1 MFLKIKN
8 IPNVSW
14 SSDNPLNLKPKLK
27 TFALLCFGLTIFG
40 FGSSLLIH
48 SKIGNAP
55 WVVLAEGIANQFNWS
70 IGFATFISSIV
81 VLLIWIPLGEKPGI
95 GTIMNILIIAT
106 VLDLSTNIFNLTS
119 NLYLVNFFNAFS
131 GVIIV
136 GIGSGIYLIAN
147 LGPGP
152 RDGLMTGLQK
162 ASGYPIAWVR
172 SLIEITVVLL
182 GWILGGTV
190 GLGTLLFTFG
200 VGPAVAFGLNII
212 SALNKE
218 GPINSD

>member
-27 TFALLCFGLTIFG
+27 TFVLLCLGLSIFG

-48 SKIGNAP
+48 STIGNAP
-55 WVVLAEGIANQFNWS
+55 WVVLAEGLANQFNWS

-81 VLLIWIPLGEKPGI
+81 VLSMWIPLGEKPGI
-95 GTIMNILIIAT
+95 GTIMNILIIAV
-106 VLDLSTNIFNLTS
+106 VLDLSINIFDLS
-119 NLYLVNFFNAFS
+119 SSLFFINFITALL

-136 GIGSGIYLIAN
+136 GLGSGIYLIAN

-162 ASGYPIAWVR
+162 VSGYPIAWIR
-172 SLIEITVVLL
+172 TLIEITVVLL
-182 GWILGGTV
+182 GWALGGTV
-190 GLGTLLFTFG
+190 GVGTILFTIG
-200 VGPAVAFGLNII
+200 VGPAVAFGLNLI
-212 SALNKE
+212 SSKNK
-218 GPINSD
+218 NVS

>member
-27 TFALLCFGLTIFG
+27 TFVLLCLGLSIFG

-48 SKIGNAP
+48 STIGNAP
-55 WVVLAEGIANQFNWS
+55 WVVLAEGLANQFNWS

-81 VLLIWIPLGEKPGI
+81 VLSMWIPLGEKPGI
-95 GTIMNILIIAT
+95 GTIMNIFIIAI
-106 VLDLSTNIFNLTS
+106 VLDLSINIFDLS
-119 NLYLVNFFNAFS
+119 SSLFFINFITALL

-136 GIGSGIYLIAN
+136 GLGSGIYLIAN

-162 ASGYPIAWVR
+162 VSGYPIAWIR
-172 SLIEITVVLL
+172 TLIEITVVLL
-182 GWILGGTV
+182 GWALGGTV
-190 GLGTLLFTFG
+190 GVGTILFTIG
-200 VGPAVAFGLNII
+200 VGPAVAFGLNLI
-212 SALNKE
+212 SSKNK
-218 GPINSD
+218 NVS

>member
-27 TFALLCFGLTIFG
+27 TFVLLCLGLSIFG

-48 SKIGNAP
+48 STIGNAP
-55 WVVLAEGIANQFNWS
+55 WVVLAEGLANQFNWS
-70 IGFATFISSIV
+70 IGFATFITSIV
-81 VLLIWIPLGEKPGI
+81 VLSMWIPLGEKPGI
-95 GTIMNILIIAT
+95 GTIMNILIIAV
-106 VLDLSTNIFNLTS
+106 VLDLSINIFDLS
-119 NLYLVNFFNAFS
+119 SSLFFINFITALL

-136 GIGSGIYLIAN
+136 GLGSGIYLIAN

-162 ASGYPIAWVR
+162 VSGYPIAWIR
-172 SLIEITVVLL
+172 TLIEITVVLL
-182 GWILGGTV
+182 GWALGGTV
-190 GLGTLLFTFG
+190 GVGTILFTIG
-200 VGPAVAFGLNII
+200 VGPAVAFGLNLI
-212 SALNKE
+212 SSKNK
-218 GPINSD
+218 NVS

>member
-27 TFALLCFGLTIFG
+27 TFVLLCLGLSIFG

-48 SKIGNAP
+48 STIGNAP
-55 WVVLAEGIANQFNWS
+55 WVVLAEGLANQFNWS

-81 VLLIWIPLGEKPGI
+81 VLSMWIPLGEKPGI
-95 GTIMNILIIAT
+95 GTIMNIFIISI
-106 VLDLSTNIFNLTS
+106 VLDLSINIFDLS
-119 NLYLVNFFNAFS
+119 SSLFFINFITALL

-136 GIGSGIYLIAN
+136 GLGSGIYLIAN

-162 ASGYPIAWVR
+162 ASGYPIAWIR
-172 SLIEITVVLL
+172 TLIEITVVLL
-182 GWILGGTV
+182 GWALGGTV
-190 GLGTLLFTFG
+190 GVGTILFTIG
-200 VGPAVAFGLNII
+200 VGPAVAFGLNLI
-212 SALNKE
+212 SSINK
-218 GPINSD
+218 NVS

>member
-27 TFALLCFGLTIFG
+27 TFVLLCLGLSIFG

-48 SKIGNAP
+48 STIGNAP
-55 WVVLAEGIANQFNWS
+55 WVVLAEGLANQFNWS

-81 VLLIWIPLGEKPGI
+81 VLSMWIPLGEKPGI
-95 GTIMNILIIAT
+95 GTIMNILIIAV
-106 VLDLSTNIFNLTS
+106 VLDLSINIFDLS
-119 NLYLVNFFNAFS
+119 SSLFFINFITALL

-136 GIGSGIYLIAN
+136 GLGSGIYLIAN

-162 ASGYPIAWVR
+162 ASGYPIAWIR
-172 SLIEITVVLL
+172 TLIELTVVLL
-182 GWILGGTV
+182 GWTLGGTV
-190 GLGTLLFTFG
+190 GVGTILFTIG
-200 VGPAVAFGLNII
+200 VGPAVAFGLNLI
-212 SALNKE
+212 SSKNK
-218 GPINSD
+218 NVS

>member
-27 TFALLCFGLTIFG
+27 TFILLCLGLSMFG

-48 SKIGNAP
+48 STIGNAP
-55 WVVLAEGIANQFNWS
+55 WVVLAEGLANQFNWS
-70 IGFATFISSIV
+70 IGFATFITSIV
-81 VLLIWIPLGEKPGI
+81 VLSMWIPLGEKPGL
-95 GTIMNILIIAT
+95 GTIMNILIIAV
-106 VLDLSTNIFNLTS
+106 VLDLSINIFDLS
-119 NLYLVNFFNAFS
+119 SSLFFINFITALL

-136 GIGSGIYLIAN
+136 GLGSGIYLIAN

-162 ASGYPIAWVR
+162 ASGYPIAWIR
-172 SLIEITVVLL
+172 TLIEITVVLL
-182 GWILGGTV
+182 GWALGGTV
-190 GLGTLLFTFG
+190 GVGTILFTIG
-200 VGPAVAFGLNII
+200 VGTAIAFGLNLI
-212 SALNKE
+212 SSINK
-218 GPINSD
+218 NVS

>member
-27 TFALLCFGLTIFG
+27 TFVLLCLGLSIFG

-48 SKIGNAP
+48 STIGNAP
-55 WVVLAEGIANQFNWS
+55 WVVLAEGLANQFNWS

-81 VLLIWIPLGEKPGI
+81 VLSMWIPLGEKPGI
-95 GTIMNILIIAT
+95 GTIMIIFIIAI
-106 VLDLSTNIFNLTS
+106 VLDLSINIFDLS
-119 NLYLVNFFNAFS
+119 SSLFFINFITALL

-136 GIGSGIYLIAN
+136 GLGSGIYLIAN

-162 ASGYPIAWVR
+162 ASGYPIAWIR
-172 SLIEITVVLL
+172 TLIEITVVLL
-182 GWILGGTV
+182 GWALGGTV
-190 GLGTLLFTFG
+190 GVGTILFTIG
-200 VGPAVAFGLNII
+200 VGPAVAFGLNLI
-212 SALNKE
+212 SSINK
-218 GPINSD
+218 NVS

>member
-27 TFALLCFGLTIFG
+27 TFVLLCLGLSIFG

-48 SKIGNAP
+48 STIGNAP
-55 WVVLAEGIANQFNWS
+55 WVVLAEGLANQFNWS
-70 IGFATFISSIV
+70 IGFATFITSIV
-81 VLLIWIPLGEKPGI
+81 VLSMWIPLGEKPGI
-95 GTIMNILIIAT
+95 GTIMNILIIAV
-106 VLDLSTNIFNLTS
+106 VLDLSINIFDLS
-119 NLYLVNFFNAFS
+119 SSLFFINFITALL

-136 GIGSGIYLIAN
+136 GLGSGIYLIAN

-162 ASGYPIAWVR
+162 VSGYPIAWIR
-172 SLIEITVVLL
+172 TLIEITVVLL
-182 GWILGGTV
+182 GWALGGTV
-190 GLGTLLFTFG
+190 GVGTILFTIG
-200 VGPAVAFGLNII
+200 VGPTVAFGLNLI
-212 SALNKE
+212 SSKNK
-218 GPINSD
+218 NVS

>member
-27 TFALLCFGLTIFG
+27 TFVLLCLGLSIFG

-48 SKIGNAP
+48 STIGNAP
-55 WVVLAEGIANQFNWS
+55 WVVLAEGLANQFNWS

-81 VLLIWIPLGEKPGI
+81 VLSMWIPLGEKPGI
-95 GTIMNILIIAT
+95 GTIMNIFIIAI
-106 VLDLSTNIFNLTS
+106 VLDLSINIFDLS
-119 NLYLVNFFNAFS
+119 SSLFFINFITALL

-136 GIGSGIYLIAN
+136 GLGSGIYLIAN

-162 ASGYPIAWVR
+162 ASGYPIAWIR
-172 SLIEITVVLL
+172 TLIEITVVLL
-182 GWILGGTV
+182 GWALGGTV
-190 GLGTLLFTFG
+190 GVGTILFTIG
-200 VGPAVAFGLNII
+200 VGPAVAFGLNLI
-212 SALNKE
+212 SSKNK
-218 GPINSD
+218 NVS

>member
-14 SSDNPLNLKPKLK
+14 SSDNPLNLKPKFK
-27 TFALLCFGLTIFG
+27 TFVLLCLGLSIFG

-48 SKIGNAP
+48 STIGNAP
-55 WVVLAEGIANQFNWS
+55 WVVLAEGLANQFNWS

-81 VLLIWIPLGEKPGI
+81 VLSMWIPLGEKPGI
-95 GTIMNILIIAT
+95 GTIMNIFIIAI
-106 VLDLSTNIFNLTS
+106 VLDLSINIFDLS
-119 NLYLVNFFNAFS
+119 SSLFFINFITALL

-136 GIGSGIYLIAN
+136 GLGSGIYLIAN

-162 ASGYPIAWVR
+162 VSGYPIAWIR
-172 SLIEITVVLL
+172 TLIEITVVLL
-182 GWILGGTV
+182 GWALGGTV
-190 GLGTLLFTFG
+190 GVGTILFTIG
-200 VGPAVAFGLNII
+200 VGSAVAFGLNLI
-212 SALNKE
+212 SSINK
-218 GPINSD
+218 NVS

>member
-27 TFALLCFGLTIFG
+27 TFVLLCLGLSIFG

-48 SKIGNAP
+48 STIGNAP
-55 WVVLAEGIANQFNWS
+55 WVVLAEGLANQFNWS
-70 IGFATFISSIV
+70 IGFATFITSIV
-81 VLLIWIPLGEKPGI
+81 VLSMWIPLSEKPGI
-95 GTIMNILIIAT
+95 GTIMNILIIAV
-106 VLDLSTNIFNLTS
+106 VLDLSINIFDLS
-119 NLYLVNFFNAFS
+119 SSLFFINFITALL

-136 GIGSGIYLIAN
+136 GLGSGIYLIAN

-162 ASGYPIAWVR
+162 ASGYPIAWIR
-172 SLIEITVVLL
+172 TLIEITVVLL
-182 GWILGGTV
+182 GWALGGTV
-190 GLGTLLFTFG
+190 GVGTILFTIG
-200 VGPAVAFGLNII
+200 VGPTVAFGLNLI
-212 SALNKE
+212 SSINK
-218 GPINSD
+218 NVS